1 MPTYHSSTELTI
13 NVRVKGVKHHLV
25 FTPTTLGESFLTVN
39 DTLLERAIEHHPYY
53 GKMFQRMPEKE
64 SAPPQTPSDKTKK
77 GDGLTH
83 ILFTDFDD
91 AKERLVE
98 LTGISRTVL
107 RTPDDIHKYSF
118 DHGIVFDG
126 MPP

>member
-64 SAPPQTPSDKTKK
+64 SAPQQTPSDKTKK

>member
-64 SAPPQTPSDKTKK
+64 SAPQQTPSAKTKK

-91 AKERLVE
+91 AKDRLVE
-98 LTGISRTVL
+98 LTGISRTAL
-107 RTPDDIHKYSF
+107 RTPADIFEAAKNRNIIFDD
-118 DHGIVFDG
+118 

>member
-64 SAPPQTPSDKTKK
+64 SAPQQTPSAKTKK